1 MTLTSLDSILI
12 EKEYEKINNYLK
24 ERNIYKKSRLI
35 IAEKYALS
43 KEFLILSSLVGGLV
57 IGSSIYNY
65 DPIYTPISFALYA
78 TGLGFGIWW
87 TKRSLAYTTSSSIY
101 IQKKNLEEIIN
112 ESLKAFYSNNTEIK
126 EGTVAA
132 ITLLGY
138 SMVDYPIYIDK
149 NIKNIKEIISKVAVD
164 NTLAHEI
171 LHIIIG
177 KSDIKASDLA
187 YLIYLDINN
196 FLDVNDPYKYEKTK
210 EIIRKNVKRCVEYV
224 KNEKRYYPDDIGI
237 CYANITLHE
246 NAFSIDIKKE
256 IEKLRHMK
264 NRDIINEIKNY
275 ALNYL
280 N

>member
-1 MTLTSLDSILI
+1 MTLVSLDNLLI

-43 KEFLILSSLVGGLV
+43 KEFLILSSFIGGLV
-57 IGSSIYNY
+57 IESSIYNY
-65 DPIYTPISFALYA
+65 DPIYALISFALYA

-87 TKRSLAYTTSSSIY
+87 TKRSLAYTISSSIY

-126 EGTVAA
+126 EGTIAA
-132 ITLLGY
+132 ITLSGY
-138 SMVDYPIYIDK
+138 RIVDYPIYIDK
-149 NIKNIKEIISKVAVD
+149 NNENIEQIISEVAVD
-164 NTLAHEI
+164 NALAHEI

-177 KSDIKASDLA
+177 RSDIKASDLE
-187 YLIYLDINN
+187 YLVYLDMNN

-210 EIIRKNVKRCVEYV
+210 EIIRKNVKRCVEYI
-224 KNEKRYYPDDIGI
+224 KNEKRYDPYNIGV
-237 CYANITLHE
+237 CYANIILHE
-246 NAFSIDIKKE
+246 NNFSIDIKKE

-264 NRDIINEIKNY
+264 DKDIINEIRNY
-275 ALNYL
+275 ALNYS